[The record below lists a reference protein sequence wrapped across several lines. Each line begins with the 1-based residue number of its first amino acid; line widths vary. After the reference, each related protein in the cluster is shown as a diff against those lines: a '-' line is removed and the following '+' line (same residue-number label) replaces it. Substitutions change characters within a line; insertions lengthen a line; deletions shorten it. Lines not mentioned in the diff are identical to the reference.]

1 MRQLARLKEGLC
13 GEGKAGSLEEDETLG
28 KHKKIEIIIKKDGTF
43 SSESHG
49 VTGEECIDILQE
61 LLGELAD
68 IEEFT
73 PKRGYYDDP
82 SKAKRKRKAK
92 RQRRQGVG

>member
-1 MRQLARLKEGLC
+1 
-13 GEGKAGSLEEDETLG
+13 LG
-28 KHKKIEIIIKKDGTF
+28 KPKVIEIIVNEDGTF

-49 VTGEECIDILQE
+49 VTGEECIDILLE

-82 SKAKRKRKAK
+82 AKAKRKRKAK
-92 RQRRQGVG
+92 RQRRQGAG